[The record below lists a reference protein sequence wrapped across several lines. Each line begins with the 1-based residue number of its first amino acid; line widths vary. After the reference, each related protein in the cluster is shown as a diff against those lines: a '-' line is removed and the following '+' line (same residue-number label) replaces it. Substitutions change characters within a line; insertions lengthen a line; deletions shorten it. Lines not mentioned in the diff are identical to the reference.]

1 MTAPTYEK
9 LTPPTQGTRVT
20 VDGSGRWR
28 IPDDPIVCLLRGDGI
43 GRDVGQAPGITT
55 CAVSVLDAAV
65 ARAYGGKRRIH
76 WFDVQAGDVARE
88 RYHPEVKDEQ
98 INSLNED
105 QQRQLYL
112 PDDTLKA
119 FEYYSLGLK
128 GPLTTPIGGGFRS
141 INVYL
146 RMRFDLYACVRPVR
160 YFKGVEAPNKRADK
174 VDMVIFRENTED
186 VYCGI
191 EFKSGSD
198 KAKRVLALL
207 KELGYNVLPSSGV
220 GIKPISPEGS
230 KRLVRMAIRFAID
243 KKLPSVTLMH
253 KGNIM
258 KFTEGAFKD
267 WGYEVAR
274 DEFRDQIV
282 TEAEL
287 WDEKASA
294 QQGGAP
300 AGNPNGRVVIKDRI
314 ADSMFQQ
321 IQLRPDEYSVIA
333 TPNLNGDYLSDAVA
347 ALVGGI
353 GLAAGANIGDRA
365 AMFEATHGT
374 APKYTGKN
382 MANPGAVLLSGV
394 LLLEHMGWG
403 EAAQLVNR
411 AVEATFAESEEV
423 AQKGPGG
430 KLYVTYDIARQFPG
444 YGEKAGV
451 ASSAFT
457 DRIITHLS

>member
-1 MTAPTYEK
+1 MSAPTFEK
-9 LTPPTQGTRVT
+9 ITPPKTGTRVEI
-20 VDGSGRWR
+20 DASGRWK
-28 IPDDPIVCLLRGDGI
+28 IPDDPIVVLIRGDGI
-43 GRDVGQAPGITT
+43 GRDVGSAPGITS
-55 CAVSVLDAAV
+55 CAVKVLDSAV
-65 ARAYGGKRRIH
+65 TKTFGGKKKIV
-76 WFDVQAGDVARE
+76 WFDAHAGDVARE
-88 RYHPEVKDEQ
+88 LYYPQVKDEQ
-98 INSLNED
+98 VNTLSEE

-119 FEYYSLGLK
+119 FEYYKVGLK

-160 YFKGVEAPNKRADK
+160 YFKGVEAPNKKADK

-198 KAKRVLALL
+198 KAKKVLALL
-207 KELGYNVLPSSGV
+207 KDLGYDVRPSSGI

-230 KRLVRMAIRFAID
+230 KRLIRMAIRYAID

-267 WGYEVAR
+267 WGYELAR
-274 DEFRDQIV
+274 DEFRSQTV
-282 TEAEL
+282 SE
-287 WDEKASA
+287 DEVYK
-294 QQGGAP
+294 GAD
-300 AGNPNGRVVIKDRI
+300 AKGKVVIKDRI

-321 IQLRPDEYSVIA
+321 IQLRPDEYSVVA

-353 GLAAGANIGDRA
+353 GLAAGANIGDQA

-394 LLLEHMGWG
+394 LLLEQLGWY
-403 EAAQLVNR
+403 EAANRVNK
-411 AVEATFAESEEV
+411 AVEATFAESEAV
-423 AQKGPGG
+423 AHKGPGG
-430 KLYVTYDIARQFPG
+430 KLHVTYDIARQFAG
-444 YGEKAGV
+444 YNEKSG
-451 ASSAFT
+451 ASSSDFCE
-457 DRIITHLS
+457 RIIHHL